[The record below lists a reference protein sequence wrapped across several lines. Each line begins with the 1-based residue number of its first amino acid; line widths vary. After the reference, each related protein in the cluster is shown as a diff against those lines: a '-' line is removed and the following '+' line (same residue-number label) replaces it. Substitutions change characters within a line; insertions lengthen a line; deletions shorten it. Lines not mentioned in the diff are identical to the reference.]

1 MQTVIR
7 VEKLSKTF
15 NHNKALHA
23 VDLTVQQGEMVALL
37 GPSGSGKSTLLRHL
51 SGLITCDKTPESHVE
66 LLGNTV
72 QRAGVWRAI
81 SARAAPRR
89 ATSSSSSTW

>member
-23 VDLTVQQGEMVALL
+23 VDLTVQQGEMVADYH
-37 GPSGSGKSTLLRHL
+37 SWYGSAATMLTGELHEKLVRP
-51 SGLITCDKTPESHVE
+51 TP
-66 LLGNTV
+66 
-72 QRAGVWRAI
+72 
-81 SARAAPRR
+81 
-89 ATSSSSSTW
+89 